1 MNTKDEQENIYE
13 INVDKQYLRQKLRNQ
28 LRQNKFGRLTKQTRE
43 KIINKHSK
51 KNESKGNDEQNTKTE
66 NT

>member
-13 INVDKQYLRQKLRNQ
+13 INVDKRYLRQKLRNQ

-43 KIINKHSK
+43 KIINKNSK
-51 KNESKGNDEQNTKTE
+51 KNESKGNDEQNTKT
-66 NT
+66 